1 MVNDTLSDLVSRVK
15 NGYRA
20 AQDQIVVPWSRVKEA
35 VVVVL
40 KEAGYVG
47 EYQKK
52 DNDLVIKL
60 KYHGKEPALTD
71 ITRISKPGV
80 RIYTGAR
87 DLKKIARGIGIGIVS
102 TPKGIMSHKEAQKL
116 HVGGEIIC
124 RVW

>member
-20 AQDQIVVPWSRVKEA
+20 AQDQIVVPWSRTKEA
-35 VVVVL
+35 VVAVL
-40 KEAGYVG
+40 KQAGYVG
-47 EYQKK
+47 DFQKK
-52 DNDLVIKL
+52 DNDLVIAL
-60 KYHGKEPALTD
+60 KYHGKSPALTD